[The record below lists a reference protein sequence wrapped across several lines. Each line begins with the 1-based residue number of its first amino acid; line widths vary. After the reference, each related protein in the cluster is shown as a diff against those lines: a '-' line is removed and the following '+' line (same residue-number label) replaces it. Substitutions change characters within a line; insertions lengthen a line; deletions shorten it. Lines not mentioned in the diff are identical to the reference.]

1 MSLVHDFKT
10 VKGGQIK
17 NIRETNTIIKKLLD
31 KLDHDTKEEKQN
43 HLSEEIKLEMK
54 KIKEMYL
61 SYDSATL
68 TSNITNIDL
77 SQIIDC
83 LAIEV

>member
-1 MSLVHDFKT
+1 MKE
-10 VKGGQIK
+10 GQIK
-17 NIRETNTIIKKLLD
+17 SIKETNTIITKLLS

-43 HLSEEIKLEMK
+43 HLTEEIRLEMK

-83 LAIEV
+83 LAVEV